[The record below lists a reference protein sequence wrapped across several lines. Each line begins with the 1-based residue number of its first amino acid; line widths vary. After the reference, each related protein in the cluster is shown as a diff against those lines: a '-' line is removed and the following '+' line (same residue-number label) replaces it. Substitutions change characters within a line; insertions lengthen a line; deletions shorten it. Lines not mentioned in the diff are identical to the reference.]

1 MRFLTGIAVS
11 IVVSLVVG
19 FFPSIVEAE
28 QNSCDPDSEYYDART
43 CFDYVRALEAKNAS
57 AKRDLAASRR
67 ETSVVTS
74 QLAAAKAQHAQSS
87 YDSRLDAVLRAL
99 KIRALETTVNIL
111 SKEKETAWGYVDFL
125 SKILAAAIG
134 LAILGGIIGFYF
146 LRKSVSDYDRY
157 AVEVRDARISELEDK
172 LHRETDAKLI
182 ACDDAAILRQELFH
196 TKSNLAMARRRYTN
210 ILNYL
215 RKEMSRFEAI
225 RKALYQTIFLLQA
238 NGSRLEKLSELAQPH
253 TTV

>member
-1 MRFLTGIAVS
+1 MRFFCGVFASVIVS
-11 IVVSLVVG
+11 FALG
-19 FFPSIVEAE
+19 FFPSVAEAQ
-28 QNSCDPDSEYYDART
+28 QNPCDPDGEYYDART

-157 AVEVRDARISELEDK
+157 AVEVRDARD
-172 LHRETDAKLI
+172 R
-182 ACDDAAILRQELFH
+182 
-196 TKSNLAMARRRYTN
+196 KSTR
-210 ILNYL
+210 LN
-215 RKEMSRFEAI
+215 
-225 RKALYQTIFLLQA
+225 
-238 NGSRLEKLSELAQPH
+238 
-253 TTV
+253 